1 MNINLKFI
9 LENLKKNY
17 ANRNLE
23 YTFLNAYPISI
34 NTMRLNY
41 DASQVLV
48 CIVNFN
54 FSRYIVNTQRAATQK
69 LDLQR
74 ADGSTLPVTIADGR
88 PTLAQLAEQLEEAGG
103 RDFGPNILGS

>member
-1 MNINLKFI
+1 M
-9 LENLKKNY
+9 
-17 ANRNLE
+17 
-23 YTFLNAYPISI
+23 
-34 NTMRLNY
+34 
-41 DASQVLV
+41 
-48 CIVNFN
+48 
-54 FSRYIVNTQRAATQK
+54 NTQRAATQK